1 MSVEI
6 LDGATIVGF
15 VEDEEAFN
23 VCVSDLFTQ
32 LDTDKDGLLSYAEML
47 KELQRL
53 RVFETHFGVDVK
65 RDPDELARVYESM
78 FVQFDHDL
86 NGRVDLEEFKEET
99 KQIMLAMANGLG
111 FLPVQMALE
120 HDSLLMKAWTAKK
133 KKKKRYTELLNSGSG
148 NTLQSLGV
156 ELERNDN

>member
-15 VEDEEAFN
+15 VEDEEAFD
-23 VCVSDLFTQ
+23 VCVSDLFGQ

-53 RVFETHFGVDVK
+53 RVFETHFGIDVK
-65 RDPDELARVYESM
+65 RDPEERARVFKSL
-78 FVQFDHDL
+78 FAQFDHDL
-86 NGRVDLEEFKEET
+86 NGRIDLKEFKEET

-111 FLPVQMALE
+111 SLPVQMALE
-120 HDSLLMKAWTAKK
+120 HDSLLMKAVQREYPKIAA
-133 KKKKRYTELLNSGSG
+133 
-148 NTLQSLGV
+148 
-156 ELERNDN
+156 

>member
-6 LDGATIVGF
+6 LDGATILGF

-23 VCVSDLFTQ
+23 VCVSDLFTE
-32 LDTDKDGLLSYAEML
+32 LDADKDGVLSYAEML

-53 RVFETHFGVDVK
+53 RVLETHFGVDVK

-86 NGRVDLEEFKEET
+86 NGKIDLQEFKEET
-99 KQIMLAMANGLG
+99 KQILFAMANGLG
-111 FLPVQMALE
+111 SIPLQMALE
-120 HDSLLMKAWTAKK
+120 HDSLLMKAVQ
-133 KKKKRYTELLNSGSG
+133 RV
-148 NTLQSLGV
+148 Q
-156 ELERNDN
+156 

>member
-65 RDPDELARVYESM
+65 RDPDELARVYESL
-78 FVQFDHDL
+78 FVQ
-86 NGRVDLEEFKEET
+86 N
-99 KQIMLAMANGLG
+99 
-111 FLPVQMALE
+111 
-120 HDSLLMKAWTAKK
+120 AKWK
-133 KKKKRYTELLNSGSG
+133 
-148 NTLQSLGV
+148 V
-156 ELERNDN
+156 

>member
-15 VEDEEAFN
+15 VEDEEAFG
-23 VCVSDLFTQ
+23 VCVRELFRQ

-53 RVFETHFGVDVK
+53 RVLESHFGVDVK
-65 RDPDELARVYESM
+65 REPEELARVYESL

-86 NGRVDLEEFKEET
+86 NGRVDMEEFKEET
-99 KQIMLAMANGLG
+99 KEIMLAMANGLG
-111 FLPVQMALE
+111 SLPVQMALE
-120 HDSLLMKAWTAKK
+120 HDSLLMKAVQRECSPKFSA
-133 KKKKRYTELLNSGSG
+133 
-148 NTLQSLGV
+148 
-156 ELERNDN
+156 

>member
-32 LDTDKDGLLSYAEML
+32 LDTDKDAEML

-120 HDSLLMKAWTAKK
+120 HDSLLMKAVQREYCPKIAA
-133 KKKKRYTELLNSGSG
+133 
-148 NTLQSLGV
+148 
-156 ELERNDN
+156 